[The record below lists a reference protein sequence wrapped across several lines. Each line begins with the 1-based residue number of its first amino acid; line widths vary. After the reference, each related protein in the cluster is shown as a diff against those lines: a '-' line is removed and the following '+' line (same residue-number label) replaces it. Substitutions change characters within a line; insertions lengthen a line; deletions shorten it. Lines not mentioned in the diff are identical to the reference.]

1 MGFGSISEVGNEIVS
16 ILNRELIP
24 DVILHNGSI
33 GLCSP
38 DDHGDFV
45 VGIYLYDINVN
56 EDIAASGMINT
67 GAREQ
72 TYPSSF
78 LTLHYMITAYSSGDL
93 KFRAGEDHRILGRVV
108 QTLSDH
114 AVLGRTSALYGEPM
128 KTRIEMERIEPYE
141 KIRLWTFPNEPY
153 RLTLFYRVM
162 PVEITSARTKPVT
175 RVTDIRFLIGEER
188 VGTDGIRHRAHSW
201 DQDVMAYSHP
211 LVVLCMDELTGRPV
225 TGSNVRVTIDGEKP
239 PVIKEDGYRVFGNL
253 HGRDTVMVH
262 CESGIYESVEV
273 EVDLKER
280 DPLEVLEIVLSPA
293 EAYPREEE

>member
-141 KIRLWTFPNEPY
+141 KIRLWTFPNEP
-153 RLTLFYRVM
+153 
-162 PVEITSARTKPVT
+162 
-175 RVTDIRFLIGEER
+175 
-188 VGTDGIRHRAHSW
+188 
-201 DQDVMAYSHP
+201 
-211 LVVLCMDELTGRPV
+211 
-225 TGSNVRVTIDGEKP
+225 
-239 PVIKEDGYRVFGNL
+239 
-253 HGRDTVMVH
+253 
-262 CESGIYESVEV
+262 
-273 EVDLKER
+273 
-280 DPLEVLEIVLSPA
+280 
-293 EAYPREEE
+293 